1 VTDELTLLAEA
12 GATAVV
18 ATMATDLWRSTKDT
32 VLGLFRRGAPER
44 GDALA
49 ARLEENAA
57 LVRAAAD
64 SEEVRRV
71 LCGVW
76 ARELAELLRREPA
89 CRTSLAR
96 LTADIDRAFATG
108 RGTFTLEQNNTAR
121 ESGTVFAVQQ
131 GDIHTTH
138 TTQAPDRPDRADG
151 GTRAV

>member
-1 VTDELTLLAEA
+1 MTDELTLLAEA

-32 VLGLFRRGAPER
+32 VLGLFRRGAPDR

-71 LCGVW
+71 LCGEW
-76 ARELAELLRREPA
+76 ARELAGLLRREPD
-89 CRTSLAR
+89 CRTPLVR
-96 LTADIDRAFATG
+96 LTADIDRALATG

-121 ESGTVFAVQQ
+121 ESGTVFAVQH
-131 GDIHTTH
+131 GDLHATH
-138 TTQAPDRPDRADG
+138 APDRPGRAGG
-151 GTRAV
+151 GTRAT